1 MSTDLEFSDSTIL
14 WGQFAQS
21 MLVTERTLSAIQAES
36 PSDRSSVTPPD
47 TDRDHLDPGLVE
59 RRLVIDDRHKIIS
72 NLLNE
77 NQLHGMILS
86 RPEHLSWITASADLT
101 PGLQL
106 WRHPIFA

>member
-21 MLVTERTLSAIQAES
+21 LLVTERTLSAIQAES
-36 PSDRSSVTPPD
+36 PSDRPAAVCLD

-59 RRLVIDDRHKIIS
+59 RRAVIDDRHKIIA
-72 NLLNE
+72 NLLAE
-77 NQLHGMILS
+77 NQLHGIILS

-106 WRHPIFA
+106 